1 MPISRMQRY
10 TEYALL
16 GVLGLAP
23 IFALT
28 VRGWTTLTL
37 VLAAVLSL
45 ALLILGKKSNNDL
58 NQNQQAP
65 VNQINANFWVW
76 LMVITLA
83 SPVLAVL
90 ISQSLRHDWVW
101 RSYDAPMRF
110 LVAIPVFL
118 CLYKKNLPVMKF
130 WQWSFPLLVIT
141 TFVIMPFLPKS
152 GWAVIPGRVSTYFV
166 DPLTFG
172 HITLTFGLLSL
183 FVVNQL
189 KQSNLLSNAIK
200 ILGLGVGIYLS
211 LLSGSRTGWIAFPF
225 VLILWWLSSYGAKNL
240 LKNLVLCISFSLLT
254 AFAIYQLSTTVHEQS
269 SLAINEISNYTLN
282 KENSYNSVGA
292 RLSMAREGFYF
303 FNMSPWMGWGDE
315 GYKEHINDPSIVQF
329 ADPIVRNLPFGAGF
343 HNEFTTNAVHYGVW
357 GLISTALVFFVP
369 LAIFLNAYRRRINS
383 QIALIGIAY
392 MICELASSM
401 TTEVWNLKFTAALS
415 ALIISALCGLALN
428 GIRNTE
434 VQINSL

>member
-1 MPISRMQRY
+1 MAFTLAKRY
-10 TEYALL
+10 TENALL
-16 GVLGLAP
+16 GVLALAP
-23 IFALT
+23 IFTLT

-45 ALLILGKKSNNDL
+45 ALLLLDRNSNLTQKQVPQDPTTKN
-58 NQNQQAP
+58 NEQ
-65 VNQINANFWVW
+65 FWVW
-76 LMVITLA
+76 LMIITFA

-118 CLYKKNLPVMKF
+118 CVYKRNLPVMKF

-141 TFVIMPFLPKS
+141 TLIIMPFLPKS
-152 GWAVIPGRVSTYFV
+152 GWALVPGRVSTYFV

-189 KQSNLLSNAIK
+189 KQENLLSNAIK

-211 LLSGSRTGWIAFPF
+211 LMSGSRTGWVALPF
-225 VLILWWLSSYGAKNL
+225 VLILWWLSSFGTKNL
-240 LKNLVLCISFSLLT
+240 LKNLVLGASFSLLA
-254 AFAIYQLSTTVHEQS
+254 AFAIYQLSTTVRERS
-269 SLAINEISNYTLN
+269 SLAINEISHYTLN
-282 KENSYNSVGA
+282 KENPYNSVGA

-369 LAIFLNAYRRRINS
+369 LALFLKAYRRRINT
-383 QIALIGIAY
+383 QAALIGITY
-392 MICELASSM
+392 VLCELASSM

-415 ALIISALCGLALN
+415 AIIISVLCGSTLR
-428 GIRNTE
+428 GIKE
-434 VQINSL
+434 SAV

>member
-1 MPISRMQRY
+1 MAFTLAKRY
-10 TEYALL
+10 TENTLL
-16 GVLGLAP
+16 GVLALAP
-23 IFALT
+23 IFVLT
-28 VRGWTTLTL
+28 VKGWTTLTL

-45 ALLILGKKSNNDL
+45 ALLLLDRNSNLTQKQVAQDPTTKN
-58 NQNQQAP
+58 NEQ
-65 VNQINANFWVW
+65 FWVW
-76 LMVITLA
+76 LMIITFA

-118 CLYKKNLPVMKF
+118 CVYKRNLPVMKF

-152 GWAVIPGRVSTYFV
+152 GWALVPGRVSTYFV

-183 FVVNQL
+183 FVVKQL
-189 KQSNLLSNAIK
+189 KQDNHLSNAFK

-211 LLSGSRTGWIAFPF
+211 LMSGSRTGWVALPF
-225 VLILWWLSSYGAKNL
+225 VLILWWLSSFGTKNL

-254 AFAIYQLSTTVHEQS
+254 AFAIYQLSTTVRERS
-269 SLAINEISNYTLN
+269 NLAINEIAHYTLN
-282 KENSYNSVGA
+282 KENPYNSVGA

-315 GYKEHINDPSIVQF
+315 GYKEHISDPSIVQF

-357 GLISTALVFFVP
+357 GLVSTSLVFFVP
-369 LAIFLNAYRRRINS
+369 LALFLNAYRRRINP
-383 QIALIGIAY
+383 QLALIGLTY

-415 ALIISALCGLALN
+415 ALIIAGLCGAVLV
-428 GIRNTE
+428 IKSE
-434 VQINSL
+434 Q

>member
-1 MPISRMQRY
+1 MAITPAKRY
-10 TEYALL
+10 TENALL
-16 GVLGLAP
+16 GVLALAP
-23 IFALT
+23 IFVLT
-28 VRGWTTLTL
+28 VKGWTTLTL
-37 VLAAVLSL
+37 VLASVLSIV
-45 ALLILGKKSNNDL
+45 LLLLDRNSNLTQKQLPQDPTTKSNEK
-58 NQNQQAP
+58 
-65 VNQINANFWVW
+65 FWVW
-76 LMVITLA
+76 LMVITFA

-90 ISQSLRHDWVW
+90 ISQSLRHDWVL

-118 CLYKKNLPVMKF
+118 CVYKRNLPVMKF

-141 TFVIMPFLPKS
+141 TLAIMPFLQKT
-152 GWAVIPGRVSTYFV
+152 GWAAIPGRVSTYFV

-189 KQSNLLSNAIK
+189 KQENLLSNAIK

-211 LLSGSRTGWIAFPF
+211 IISGSRTGWMAFPF
-225 VLILWWLSSYGAKNL
+225 VLILWWLSSFGTKNL

-254 AFAIYQLSTTVHEQS
+254 AFAIYQLSTTVRERS
-269 SLAINEISNYTLN
+269 SLTINEISHYTLN
-282 KENSYNSVGA
+282 KENPYNSVGA

-369 LAIFLNAYRRRINS
+369 LALFLKTYRRRINT
-383 QIALIGIAY
+383 QLALIGITY

-415 ALIISALCGLALN
+415 AVIISVLCGLALN

-434 VQINSL
+434 TH

>member
-1 MPISRMQRY
+1 MAFTLAKRY
-10 TEYALL
+10 TENALL
-16 GVLGLAP
+16 GVLALAP
-23 IFALT
+23 IFVLT
-28 VRGWTTLTL
+28 IKGWTTLTL

-45 ALLILGKKSNNDL
+45 ALLLLDRNSNLTQKQVPQTPTTKN
-58 NQNQQAP
+58 NKQ
-65 VNQINANFWVW
+65 FWVW
-76 LMVITLA
+76 LMIITFA

-110 LVAIPVFL
+110 LVAIPVLL
-118 CLYKKNLPVMKF
+118 CVYKRNLPVMKF

-152 GWAVIPGRVSTYFV
+152 GWAVIHGRVSTHFV

-183 FVVNQL
+183 FVVTQL

-200 ILGLGVGIYLS
+200 ISGLGVGIYLS
-211 LLSGSRTGWIAFPF
+211 LMSGSRTGWVAFPF
-225 VLILWWLSSYGAKNL
+225 VLILWLLSSFGTKNL
-240 LKNLVLCISFSLLT
+240 LKNLVLCISFSVLT
-254 AFAIYQLSTTVHEQS
+254 AFAIYQLSTTVRERS
-269 SLAINEISNYTLN
+269 SLAINEISSYTLN
-282 KENSYNSVGA
+282 KENPYNSVGA

-315 GYKEHINDPSIVQF
+315 GYKEHINDPSIVKF
-329 ADPIVRNLPFGAGF
+329 ADPILRNLPFGAGF

-357 GLISTALVFFVP
+357 GLVSTALVFFVP

-383 QIALIGIAY
+383 QVALIGLTY

-415 ALIISALCGLALN
+415 AIIIAGLCGAVLA
-428 GIRNTE
+428 IKSE
-434 VQINSL
+434 Q